1 MFQEMANRSEQ
12 LFFSSVG
19 AVEDNLFQ
27 LPAFLEALAAIV
39 KEMGE
44 VDRLC
49 TNALICEMINYF
61 RDILNFWSM
70 PKSIKL
76 ELLLF

>member
-12 LFFSSVG
+12 LFFSPVLES
-19 AVEDNLFQ
+19 VEDNLFH

-44 VDRLC
+44 VC
-49 TNALICEMINYF
+49 VYMQ
-61 RDILNFWSM
+61 
-70 PKSIKL
+70 
-76 ELLLF
+76 